1 MARWVVPLE
10 IHNGFMVPLK
20 NSLKEFTGFLN
31 GSVGWFHSFLGTYPT
46 PKKDGQW
53 SLAMSIC
60 MQPMTKQILAVML
73 DIASVLLR
81 LIVTILLMNFAIS
94 FASFPVAP
102 FDTFQASGPKL

>member
-1 MARWVVPLE
+1 MSEGLC
-10 IHNGFMVPLK
+10 HDFTYFLK
-20 NSLKEFTGFLN
+20 NSQGIH
-31 GSVGWFHSFLGTYPT
+31 WFSKWFCRVVPFISWYLPN
-46 PKKDGQW
+46 PQKKDGQW

-81 LIVTILLMNFAIS
+81 LIVTIPLMNFAIS

-102 FDTFQASGPKL
+102 FDTFKASGPKL

>member
-1 MARWVVPLE
+1 
-10 IHNGFMVPLK
+10 
-20 NSLKEFTGFLN
+20 
-31 GSVGWFHSFLGTYPT
+31 
-46 PKKDGQW
+46 
-53 SLAMSIC
+53 

-81 LIVTILLMNFAIS
+81 LIVTIPLMNFAIS